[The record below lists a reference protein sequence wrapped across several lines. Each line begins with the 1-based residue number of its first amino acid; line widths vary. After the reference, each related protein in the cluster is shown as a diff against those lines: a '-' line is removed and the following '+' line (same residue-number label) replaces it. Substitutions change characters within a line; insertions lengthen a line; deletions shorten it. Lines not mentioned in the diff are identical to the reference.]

1 MDLTSIALSNGISG
15 LMVTVLVSSV
25 VDRGFKS
32 RSGKSKTSKLVFV
45 VSVTFLR
52 YSYSRMLIETR
63 VFFPWINTFA
73 FRISGV

>member
-45 VSVTFLR
+45 VS
-52 YSYSRMLIETR
+52 ML
-63 VFFPWINTFA
+63 NTQH
-73 FRISGV
+73 